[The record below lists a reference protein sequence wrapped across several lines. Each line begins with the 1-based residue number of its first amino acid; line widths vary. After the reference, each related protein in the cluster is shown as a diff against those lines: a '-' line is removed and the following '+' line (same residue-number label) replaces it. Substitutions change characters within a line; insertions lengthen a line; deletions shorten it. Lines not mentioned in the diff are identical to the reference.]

1 MSMDISST
9 IQPDSTQINADDL
22 INQPIT
28 ITVESVSK
36 GNAEQPVNINT
47 VETPG
52 RAYRPSKTMRKLI
65 VHAWGA
71 DASQY
76 VGRRLTLFRNPDI
89 MFGKEKVGGIEISA
103 MSHID
108 KPISVSLT
116 VSRGRKRTFKVDVLQ
131 APQQPPHPT
140 QDWQALLQDA
150 QGDRDK
156 LLQLHQRA
164 TIEKAPQDILDAI
177 IQAGQQATQPQGEQA

>member
-9 IQPDSTQINADDL
+9 IQPDSSQINADDL
-22 INQPIT
+22 ISQPIT
-28 ITVESVSK
+28 VTVESVSK

-47 VETPG
+47 IETPG

-103 MSHID
+103 MSHIE

-116 VSRGRKRTFKVDVLQ
+116 VSRGRKKKFNVDVLQ
-131 APQQPPHPT
+131 APQQPPQT
-140 QDWQALLQDA
+140 DWQALIQQASNNQDA
-150 QGDRDK
+150 LRDLWHQAQQQG
-156 LLQLHQRA
+156 
-164 TIEKAPQDILDAI
+164 APQHVFDTI
-177 IQAGQQATQPQGEQA
+177 QQAATAPQEGEQA

>member
-103 MSHID
+103 ISHID

-131 APQQPPHPT
+131 AAPPT
-140 QDWQALLQDA
+140 DWQSLLQDA

-156 LLQLHQRA
+156 LLRLHQRA
-164 TIEKAPQDILDAI
+164 TSENAPQDVIAAI
-177 IQAGQQATQPQGEQA
+177 IEAGKQAQPAEQGEQA

>member
-22 INQPIT
+22 ISQPIT

-47 VETPG
+47 IETPG

-131 APQQPPHPT
+131 AAPPT
-140 QDWQALLQDA
+140 DWQALLQDA

-156 LLQLHQRA
+156 LLALHTRA
-164 TIEKAPQDILDAI
+164 TSENAPQGILDAI
-177 IQAGQQATQPQGEQA
+177 IAAGQAATQPEQEGAN

>member
-9 IQPDSTQINADDL
+9 IQPDSSQINADDL
-22 INQPIT
+22 ISQPIT
-28 ITVESVSK
+28 VTVESVSK

-131 APQQPPHPT
+131 AAPPT
-140 QDWQALLQDA
+140 DWQALLQDA

-156 LLQLHQRA
+156 LLALHHRA
-164 TIEKAPQDILDAI
+164 TNENAPQDILDAI
-177 IQAGQQATQPQGEQA
+177 IQAGQQATQPEGEQ

>member
-103 MSHID
+103 MSHIE

-116 VSRGRKRTFKVDVLQ
+116 VSRGRKRTFNVDVLQ
-131 APQQPPHPT
+131 APQQPPRT
-140 QDWQALLQDA
+140 DWQALLQAA
-150 QGDRDK
+150 QGDREK
-156 LLQLHQRA
+156 LLALHHRA
-164 TIEKAPQDILDAI
+164 THENAPQDILDAI
-177 IQAGQQATQPQGEQA
+177 IQAGQQATQPQEGAN